1 MPGWRRSG
9 GSCVAGHFAG
19 RLRGAA
25 RVPVRHPSGGPFA
38 VGHTAGKLRGAVR
51 VPARH
56 PSGDPFA
63 VGRTVGKLRGAVR
76 VPARHPSGGPF
87 AVGCTV
93 GKSGVRLELS
103 TWPEVES
110 CLERSPGILIPLG
123 STEQHGP
130 GGLIGTDALVAE
142 GIAHRAASE
151 SGDILVAPTL
161 AYAPAQFNL
170 GFPGTVSLRAGTF
183 AKVIEDVVDSL
194 ARSGFTAF
202 YFLNGHGA
210 NVAPV
215 RCACHDLHQRRVPA
229 SPVNSGNP
237 VDPVSP
243 GSPADPMS
251 PEGSARP
258 EDPVP
263 LRSVALPR
271 TVPPQ
276 SAAPPPLRFR
286 LKSWWEFP
294 ETDALRRKL
303 YGAGEGMHAT
313 PSEISITRALST
325 AVPPERTTASWSPLP
340 ARYLRD
346 HAGDAHDDAR
356 VHRAD
361 FPDGRVGSNPA
372 LSSAEDG
379 HALLA
384 TAARELAA
392 DYRRFVGEAGRM
404 TP

>member
-1 MPGWRRSG
+1 M
-9 GSCVAGHFAG
+9 
-19 RLRGAA
+19 
-25 RVPVRHPSGGPFA
+25 
-38 VGHTAGKLRGAVR
+38 
-51 VPARH
+51 
-56 PSGDPFA
+56 
-63 VGRTVGKLRGAVR
+63 
-76 VPARHPSGGPF
+76 
-87 AVGCTV
+87 
-93 GKSGVRLELS
+93 RLELS
-103 TWPEVES
+103 TWPEVEA

-130 GGLIGTDALVAE
+130 SGLIGTDALVAE

-151 SGDILVAPTL
+151 NEGLLVAPTL

-170 GFPGTVSLRAGTF
+170 GFPGTVSLGAGTF

-215 RCACHDLHQRRVPA
+215 RCACHDLHQRRALA
-229 SPVNSGNP
+229 SLANSGNP
-237 VDPVSP
+237 VDPVNPTCPVSSTDPGSRASP
-243 GSPADPMS
+243 GSPAGPM
-251 PEGSARP
+251 GP
-258 EDPVP
+258 EDPAP
-263 LRSVALPR
+263 QRNAPLPR

-276 SAAPPPLRFR
+276 SATPPPLRFR

-294 ETDALRRKL
+294 ETDALRRRL

-313 PSEISITRALST
+313 PSEISITRTLSA
-325 AVPPERTTASWSPLP
+325 AVPPERGTLPWSPLP
-340 ARYLRD
+340 AEYLRD
-346 HAGDAHDDAR
+346 HAGDAHEDAR
-356 VHRAD
+356 VHLAA

-372 LSSAEDG
+372 LSSPEDG

-392 DYRRFVGEAGRM
+392 DYRRFVEEVG
-404 TP
+404 

>member
-1 MPGWRRSG
+1 MPGRRRSG
-9 GSCVAGHFAG
+9 GSCVAGHTAG
-19 RLRGAA
+19 KLRDAV
-25 RVPVRHPSGGPFA
+25 RVPARHPSGGPFA
-38 VGHTAGKLRGAVR
+38 VGRTAGKLRGAVR
-51 VPARH
+51 A
-56 PSGDPFA
+56 
-63 VGRTVGKLRGAVR
+63 L
-76 VPARHPSGGPF
+76 ARHPSGGPF

-130 GGLIGTDALVAE
+130 SGLIGTDALVAE

-151 SGDILVAPTL
+151 SEGILVAPTL

-170 GFPGTVSLRAGTF
+170 GFPGTVSLSAGTF
-183 AKVIEDVVDSL
+183 AKVIEDVVESL

-215 RCACHDLHQRRVPA
+215 RCACHDLHQRRVLA
-229 SPVNSGNP
+229 SPVNP
-237 VDPVSP
+237 ASP
-243 GSPADPMS
+243 GSPPDPAS
-251 PEGSARP
+251 PERSAYLKNP
-258 EDPVP
+258 
-263 LRSVALPR
+263 A
-271 TVPPQ
+271 PPQ
-276 SAAPPPLRFR
+276 TAPSPLRFR

-325 AVPPERTTASWSPLP
+325 AVPPERSTASWSPLP
-340 ARYLRD
+340 AGYLRD

-356 VHRAD
+356 VHRAA

-404 TP
+404 TS